1 VRLRGASGCL
11 AAALCSVAVP
21 AARADLKQSIDGARY
36 PTAGI
41 VADREYRLVIRA
53 MPESCV
59 LFGGLVGFKDV
70 VHGGLFYGAFNII
83 DRGDPVFNDHV
94 GFEVRVRLINETQWP
109 ALAAGFDSQGWG
121 AYDAALDRYERK
133 SPGYYLVASKN
144 WRSFL
149 GDLSLTAGGDY
160 SLESDHDDRS
170 LDFFASGDW
179 FIAQRVS
186 ILLDFDAAL
195 NDNDED
201 GVYGEGGTY
210 LDLGVRVL
218 LGDYVSLMLVFS
230 DLTGNL
236 APGNDSGREFQMVFR
251 DRF

>member
-1 VRLRGASGCL
+1 MRLRGASGTW
-11 AAALCSVAVP
+11 AAASLVAV
-21 AARADLKQSIDGARY
+21 AATAHAGLEQSIENARY

-41 VADREYRLVIRA
+41 VADHEYRMVVRA

-59 LFGGLVGFKDV
+59 FFGGLVGFKDV
-70 VHGGLFYGAFNII
+70 VHGGLFYGAFNLI
-83 DRGDPVFNDHV
+83 DRGDPVFNDHL
-94 GFEVRVRLINETQWP
+94 GFEVRARLINETQWP
-109 ALAAGFDSQGWG
+109 ALAVGFASQGWG
-121 AYDAALDRYERK
+121 AYDDVLDRYERK

-160 SLESDHDDRS
+160 SLESEHDDRAI
-170 LDFFASGDW
+170 DFFATGDW

-195 NDNDED
+195 NDNNED
-201 GVYGEGGTY
+201 GLYGEGGIY

-251 DRF
+251 DQF